1 MASDAP
7 TKCSL
12 VVESKPSAL
21 PAVCQRI
28 LGVLEEKRYSQGDI
42 FAVHLAL
49 EEAFH
54 NAVEHGN
61 KMDPTK
67 TVRISCSVDDN
78 KAEISLQ
85 DQGPG
90 FDPDSVPDPRF
101 GKNLLKPSGRGLL
114 LINAYMD
121 VVKFDSQ
128 GNSVQMVRYKE
139 RPSLDHPPDPAEA

>member
-21 PAVCQRI
+21 PVVCRQI
-28 LGVLEEKRYSQGDI
+28 LRVLEEKGYSQDDI

-54 NAVEHGN
+54 NALEHGN

-67 TVRISCSVDDN
+67 NVHIDCSVDDS
-78 KAEISLQ
+78 KVEISLQ
-85 DQGPG
+85 DQGAG
-90 FDPDSVPDPRF
+90 FDPDGVPDPRF

-121 VVKFDSQ
+121 VVKFASQ
-128 GNSVQMVRYKE
+128 GNSVQMIRYRE
-139 RPSLDHPPDPAEA
+139 RPSFGGAQSGTVG